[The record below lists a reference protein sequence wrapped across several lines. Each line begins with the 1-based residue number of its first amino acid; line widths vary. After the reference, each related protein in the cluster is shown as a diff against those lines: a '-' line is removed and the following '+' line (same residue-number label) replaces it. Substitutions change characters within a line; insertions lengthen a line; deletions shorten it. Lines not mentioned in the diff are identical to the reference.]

1 MADSRRVFSDET
13 AAMQRALELAL
24 QGQGQVEPNP
34 CVGAVITNDRLEL
47 LGEGWHERFGGPHA
61 EVQALRQAG
70 EAARGGTLFVTLEP
84 CNHQGKT
91 PPCSEAVLAAGIRR
105 VFAAV
110 EDPAAHNQ
118 GQGFA
123 RLRQAGVEVHV
134 GLCAKQG
141 HALLAP
147 FQVCRTQGR
156 AYVHAKWAMTLDGK
170 LATRTGHS
178 QWISNAES
186 RQRVHALRG
195 RMDAILVGIGTVL
208 QDDPLLTARP
218 AGGRVPCRVVLDSQA
233 RLPVSS
239 QLVQTACEVPVLL
252 IVGAQA
258 DPARLKRLQ
267 AAGVE
272 VLALPNQT
280 PGTLH
285 GGVDLLAV
293 LKELAVRGGT
303 NVLIEGGGSVLGSA
317 WDAGLIDEV
326 HCFVAPKLAGGQQA
340 CSPIAGL
347 GLETIPEQ
355 ASLMTPRI
363 EVLGDNVYFHGQV
376 RRND

>member
-1 MADSRRVFSDET
+1 
-13 AAMQRALELAL
+13 
-24 QGQGQVEPNP
+24 
-34 CVGAVITNDRLEL
+34 
-47 LGEGWHERFGGPHA
+47 
-61 EVQALRQAG
+61 
-70 EAARGGTLFVTLEP
+70 
-84 CNHQGKT
+84 
-91 PPCSEAVLAAGIRR
+91 
-105 VFAAV
+105 
-110 EDPAAHNQ
+110 
-118 GQGFA
+118 
-123 RLRQAGVEVHV
+123 VHV
-134 GLCAKQG
+134 GLCAEQG

-239 QLVQTACEVPVLL
+239 QLVQTARETPVLL

-258 DPARLKRLQ
+258 DPARIAPLQ
-267 AAGVE
+267 TAGVE
-272 VLALPNQT
+272 VLALPSPTVEMQ
-280 PGTLH
+280 P

-293 LKELAVRGGT
+293 LKELAARGGT
-303 NVLIEGGGSVLGSA
+303 NVLIEGGSGVLGSA

-326 HCFVAPKLAGGQQA
+326 HCFVSPKLAGGRQA

-347 GLETIPEQ
+347 GQERIPEQ
-355 ASLMTPRI
+355 ASLMTPQI